1 MIAEY
6 SPVYSA
12 PLLVFLLSVVRVLA
26 VLSQIMLVAQR
37 ACRRL
42 CGAVD
47 AKREVSHP
55 RQRFQNHRVMSR
67 CRSIFTPRERPVV
80 GHQHARSR
88 RRIRLPQ
95 APNDGMTSVL
105 FIFSRNLF
113 VG

>member
-1 MIAEY
+1 MSAEY
-6 SPVYSA
+6 SPVYPA
-12 PLLVFLLSVVRVLA
+12 LLLVLLLPVVRVLA

-42 CGAVD
+42 CGGVD

-55 RQRFQNHRVMSR
+55 RQRFQNHRVVSR
-67 CRSIFTPRERPVV
+67 CRSVFPPRERPVV
-80 GHQHARSR
+80 GHQNARSR

-95 APNDGMTSVL
+95 AANNGMTGVL
-105 FIFSRNLF
+105 FVFSRNLF

>member
-1 MIAEY
+1 MVAEY
-6 SPVYSA
+6 SPVYPA
-12 PLLVFLLSVVRVLA
+12 LLLVLLLPVVRVLA

-67 CRSIFTPRERPVV
+67 CRSVFTPGETPVV
-80 GHQHARSR
+80 GHQHARSC
-88 RRIRLPQ
+88 RRIRLPR
-95 APNDGMTSVL
+95 APNDGMTSIL
-105 FIFSRNLF
+105 FVFSRNLF